1 MFYVVGR
8 EILYGSYWPWE
19 TTWYKAAPKS
29 MLAMQE
35 VRGAYSTAGIALET
49 WREERSPTLVSGV

>member
-8 EILYGSYWPWE
+8 EILYGSYWLWE
-19 TTWYKAAPKS
+19 TTWYKATPKS

-35 VRGAYSTAGIALET
+35 VRGAHNTVGIALET
-49 WREERSPTLVSGV
+49 W